1 MYLAGDLGCRNVL
14 FVMDAITFYMKAV
27 NLNRQT
33 KLFLKT
39 VENAQ
44 NAAENFHCCH

>member
-1 MYLAGDLGCRNVL
+1 MYLDGDLGCHNAL
-14 FVMDAITFYMKAV
+14 FVTDAITFYMKAL

-39 VENAQ
+39 VENVQ
-44 NAAENFHCCH
+44 NAARNFHYCH